1 MFKIDIVHSYSISK
15 SYLKEVIIMQGKICC
30 FFGHRDAPDTLA
42 DDLYTAA
49 EEMVLLEG
57 VTTFLVGGHGNFDF
71 LAAQTVRQLRRV
83 YPHIRLV
90 LVAAYASALHSP
102 RVREGGFDEAFVPD
116 TLAKVPFKAAIVCR
130 NRWMAEQTDF
140 VIAYVIRGEGG
151 AYTAVEYARKKGKK
165 VCLI

>member
-57 VTTFLVGGHGNFDF
+57 VTTF
-71 LAAQTVRQLRRV
+71 
-83 YPHIRLV
+83 
-90 LVAAYASALHSP
+90 
-102 RVREGGFDEAFVPD
+102 
-116 TLAKVPFKAAIVCR
+116 
-130 NRWMAEQTDF
+130 W
-140 VIAYVIRGEGG
+140 
-151 AYTAVEYARKKGKK
+151 
-165 VCLI
+165 

>member
-1 MFKIDIVHSYSISK
+1 
-15 SYLKEVIIMQGKICC
+15 MQGKICC

-71 LAAQTVRQLRRV
+71 LAAQTVRQLRMV

-90 LVAAYASALHSP
+90 LVAAYASALRSP
-102 RVREGGFDEAFVPD
+102 KVREGGFDEAFVPD
-116 TLAKVPFKAAIVCR
+116 TLAKVPLSAATAGWRSRRILSLRMSSEGKAAPIPPW
-130 NRWMAEQTDF
+130 NMP
-140 VIAYVIRGEGG
+140 G
-151 AYTAVEYARKKGKK
+151 KKGKK
-165 VCLI
+165 SV

>member
-1 MFKIDIVHSYSISK
+1 
-15 SYLKEVIIMQGKICC
+15 MQGKICC

-71 LAAQTVRQLRRV
+71 LAAQTIRKLRMV

-90 LVAAYASALHSP
+90 LVAAYAFALRSP

-140 VIAYVIRGEGG
+140 VLLMLSEQKAGPIPPWSMPEKRG
-151 AYTAVEYARKKGKK
+151 RKS
-165 VCLI
+165 V

>member
-1 MFKIDIVHSYSISK
+1 
-15 SYLKEVIIMQGKICC
+15 MQGKICC

-42 DDLYTAA
+42 HDLYTAA

-71 LAAQTVRQLRRV
+71 LAAQTVRQLRMV

-90 LVAAYASALHSP
+90 LVAAYASALRSP
-102 RVREGGFDEAFVPD
+102 RVREGRFDEAFVPD

-130 NRWMAEQTDF
+130 NRWMAEQADF
-140 VIAYVIRGEGG
+140 VIAYVIRAEGG
-151 AYTAVEYARKKGKK
+151 HILPWSMPEKKGKK
-165 VCLI
+165 SVYYSKTKRYGT